1 MGYSPFEKLEVW
13 RKAHELTL
21 DVYKLTDQFPTK
33 ENYRIISQLCRAV
46 SSVCANIVEGN
57 ARGSFKDYLRFLYIA
72 RGSLDET
79 RYFLILSKD
88 LGYITKVQFEKT
100 NDQSLEIGRML
111 NGLINSIRKKCKN

>member
-1 MGYSPFEKLEVW
+1 MGYSPFEKLDVW

-21 DVYKLTDQFPTK
+21 DIYRLTDYFPTK
-33 ENYRIISQLCRAV
+33 ENYRIKSQLCRAA
-46 SSVCANIVEGN
+46 SSICANIVEGN

-88 LGYITKVQFEKT
+88 LSYLTEEQYQTINAK
-100 NDQSLEIGRML
+100 SLEIG
-111 NGLINSIRKKCKN
+111 